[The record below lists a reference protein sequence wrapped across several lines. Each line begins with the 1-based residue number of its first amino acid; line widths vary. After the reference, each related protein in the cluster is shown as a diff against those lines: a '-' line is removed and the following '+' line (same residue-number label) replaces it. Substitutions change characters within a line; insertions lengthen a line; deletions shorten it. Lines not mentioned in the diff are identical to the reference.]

1 LHTDTNTKPILPHSN
16 GNLNHISVS
25 ANGHNGSSDTSLLLD
40 KMKVVEEAANS
51 IDDTELVHPLDVKRK
66 SVQLGWI
73 DHYAALMTKM
83 TNAPVEFHQLGALIL
98 VASVIQRRACLRM
111 AFGEI
116 FTNLYGAII
125 ARSSV
130 FHKSSSMAKV
140 RTTIQRAMLDKLLF
154 SELMTSEGLLGQ
166 MQSKPCGV
174 ILRDE
179 IGTLFS
185 SHNTKYLANLKPD
198 LTALFDCYPYSRRLS
213 QQEIKVDTPY
223 LNILGATTP
232 TRFFE
237 GVAMTDWQD
246 GFLARWLFVLPDSE
260 PDFDSVT
267 GMYTQKHD
275 EELTRMTHAL
285 MEIDKQRDTDFSLL
299 GDSFEIWDKWQRQ
312 ATKDAYYFGDDVS
325 SAIVSRYATY
335 ALKFSMILS
344 AVNGSWGEVTPCV
357 MQTSIDLAD
366 NYKSYAFRL
375 LSEKA
380 NFGISGSK
388 LQKVFGCIKAR
399 TKEKGVPTKEILQYC
414 NMNRSEAEPYLNKLK
429 EIGAVIEEKA
439 GNGYR
444 YIVTTQDLPIKAW
457 K

>member
-1 LHTDTNTKPILPHSN
+1 MTVSIPNPGEELKHLS
-16 GNLNHISVS
+16 IST
-25 ANGHNGSSDTSLLLD
+25 NGHNGTNDTSSLVA
-40 KMKVVEEAANS
+40 KMKVAETVTDNA
-51 IDDTELVHPLDVKRK
+51 DDTELVHPLDVKRK
-66 SVQLGWI
+66 NVQLGWI
-73 DHYAALMTKM
+73 DSYAALMAEM

-98 VASVIQRRACLRM
+98 VASVIQRRARLRM
-111 AFGEI
+111 SFGEI

-140 RTTIQRAMLDKLLF
+140 RATLQRAMLDKLLL

-174 ILRDE
+174 IIRDE

-213 QQEIKVDTPY
+213 QQEIKVDAPY

-237 GVAMTDWQD
+237 GVSMTDWQD
-246 GFLARWLFVLPDSE
+246 GFLARWLFILPDSE

-275 EELTRMTHAL
+275 EELTRMSHAL

-299 GDSFEIWDKWQRQ
+299 EDSFEIWDKWQRQ
-312 ATKDAYYFGDDVS
+312 AAKDAYYFGDDVS
-325 SAIVSRYATY
+325 SAIVTRYATY

-344 AVNGSWGEVTPCV
+344 AVNGSWGKVTPKV

-366 NYKSYAFRL
+366 NYKSFAFRL

-429 EIGAVIEEKA
+429 EIGAVIEEKS
-439 GNGYR
+439 GNGFR
-444 YIVTTQDLPIKAW
+444 YTVTTQDLPIKAW